1 MAKAL
6 GLIGN
11 FKGKLGNTVGYSL
24 KDSNN
29 KQTQGVRV
37 YQPVVRNPKTAAQAE
52 QRAKLAP
59 INATYRTLKMV
70 IDRGQQGKAY
80 GNKSRLAWLSDAL
93 KDFNGGWF
101 EKGAAINLPALV
113 PLTKGSLPVSFN
125 IEDEL
130 DNISITV
137 AGVTAL
143 SVTTIGALSTALK
156 TAFPALQEGDQI
168 TFVSTYNQN
177 NVINSVVES
186 IIVNST
192 STEALPSFI
201 TISENTVDVFES
213 RGGATAYAVVV
224 SREGSNGE
232 HLRNSTHLINGS
244 GYTAT
249 TLEPAAKQA
258 AIESYMSQGAN
269 TDWAEESLM

>member
-59 INATYRTLKMV
+59 INATYRALKMI
-70 IDRGQQGKAY
+70 IDRGQEGKAY
-80 GNKSRLAWLSDAL
+80 GNKSRLAWLKDAL
-93 KDFNGGWF
+93 HNYNGYYF
-101 EKGAAINLPALV
+101 AKGETPVRPAIV
-113 PLTKGSLPVSFN
+113 PITSGSLANPLRLESEFAYMGFSVESVPTGGFANFGAFCTNLLQYRPTLREGQQVTCVGLKNDNGVLVGAYRSFVIDTTSTDPMPSWIVIN
-125 IEDEL
+125 EEDCT
-130 DNISITV
+130 ISIGISPV
-137 AGVTAL
+137 QFGAIIL
-143 SVTTIGALSTALK
+143 S
-156 TAFPALQEGDQI
+156 E
-168 TFVSTYNQN
+168 
-177 NVINSVVES
+177 ES
-186 IIVNST
+186 
-192 STEALPSFI
+192 
-201 TISENTVDVFES
+201 
-213 RGGATAYAVVV
+213 
-224 SREGSNGE
+224 SNGE
-232 HLRNSTHLINGS
+232 HLRSSESLVVKE
-244 GYTAT
+244 AV
-249 TLEPAAKQA
+249 LEQHPIDENKQA